1 MNEVWAISILLL
13 LKTFMFFIGITS
25 PIPAGVFGPFMMMG
39 ARVGRVYG
47 EAMSQMFGITNI
59 AKFSVAG
66 AAAVSAM
73 STRFS
78 LIS

>member
-1 MNEVWAISILLL
+1 MNEVWAVSILLL

-39 ARVGRVYG
+39 ALVGRVYG
-47 EAMSQMFGITNI
+47 EAMSQLFGIANI
-59 AKFSVAG
+59 AKFAVAG

-73 STRFS
+73 STR
-78 LIS
+78 LI